1 MENNM
6 DANVKDANS
15 QNESLEKDYKNGFIK
30 NVHHIGRVTMLFAL
44 LLSFAPILYFIL
56 VKGYTLPIEI
66 YLGGIAGVFSIGI
79 GMWLTE
85 PEAYWPVLGSA
96 GTYISYL
103 SGNVGAMRFPVAS
116 TVQKDMKADASTP
129 RGQIITIVG
138 ITASVVVN
146 LIILLLIVLLG
157 DWVLKVIPAV
167 ITGAFSFVVVSML
180 AAMIVMN
187 IMGHGGVSFLPTAG
201 KYIITAVVVW
211 YVCNKI
217 FPYMFGWGMALAV
230 GLCVFIAYIQY
241 RSDMK
246 KEEDKKE

>member
-116 TVQKDMKADASTP
+116 TVQKDMKADVSTP
-129 RGQIITIVG
+129 RGANYNNCWYNSFG
-138 ITASVVVN
+138 CSEFDYSVTDCTFGR
-146 LIILLLIVLLG
+146 LG
-157 DWVLKVIPAV
+157 FESHSGCNYRRIHLCCGFYACGYDCNECHGTWWSV
-167 ITGAFSFVVVSML
+167 FSSYSWKIYYNCGSCL
-180 AAMIVMN
+180 
-187 IMGHGGVSFLPTAG
+187 
-201 KYIITAVVVW
+201 
-211 YVCNKI
+211 VC
-217 FPYMFGWGMALAV
+217 M
-230 GLCVFIAYIQY
+230 Q
-241 RSDMK
+241 
-246 KEEDKKE
+246 